1 MPVIKDFLNSK
12 KCPKC
17 YGLNIAC
24 VTLFTDQGKKILK
37 SSLDNKISSY
47 SQEFKISF
55 ITRVAQQEIDPG
67 LLQSSVERELKD
79 MPDSDKA
86 YYFDTYYKQ
95 DFVNKEYEK
104 LMTQVHT
111 EEDLRRTDPIAYK
124 FYQDLKA
131 KTLQGQRENYICKDC
146 DIGFIDDR
154 SNAAGTGGNQSSGSE
169 ATDNNQTAGERD
181 KEKKQNS

>member
-1 MPVIKDFLNSK
+1 MPITEDFQK
-12 KCPKC
+12 VRKCPKC
-17 YGLNIAC
+17 YGSNIAC
-24 VTLFTDQGKKILK
+24 VTLFTDEGKKILK

-47 SQEFKISF
+47 SQEFKTNF

-67 LLQSSVERELKD
+67 LLQSSVETELKD

-86 YYFDTYYKQ
+86 YYFDVYYKQ

-111 EEDLRRTDPIAYK
+111 EEDLRRADPIAYK

-131 KTLQGQRENYICKDC
+131 RTLQGQRDNYICKDC

-154 SNAAGTGGNQSSGSE
+154 SNAPGTGGNQSSGSE
-169 ATDNNQTAGERD
+169 ATDGNVIPGDRD
-181 KEKKQNS
+181 KERKQTS